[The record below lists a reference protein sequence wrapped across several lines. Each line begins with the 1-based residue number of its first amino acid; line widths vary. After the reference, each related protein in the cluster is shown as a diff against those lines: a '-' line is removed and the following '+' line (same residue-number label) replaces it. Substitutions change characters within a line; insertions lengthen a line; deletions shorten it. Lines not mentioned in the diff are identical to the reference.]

1 LGDGPYS
8 FETSGDPP
16 PAAAAVALD
25 VLSTNNKQRE
35 DCLNTARVEPDGYMR
50 AITLCLKGIDRM
62 GDENAN
68 A

>member
-1 LGDGPYS
+1 MMVLTPLKRQA
-8 FETSGDPP
+8 TRRPLPP
-16 PAAAAVALD
+16 PLHSIM
-25 VLSTNNKQRE
+25 LSTNVNKQRE

-50 AITLCLKGIDRM
+50 AITLCLKGIDRV